1 MESTVWLRLPASRL
15 TFDKFKCREYLYAK
29 SFLRSTFPISFVV
42 DNWVNN
48 SILFKFDT
56 EITFKLIF
64 LSSFQERYTRLLSKI
79 INLSRTAWRRFYV
92 FVHSGHIK
100 EFKWGFTAS
109 PQTGCKKRGRMPG
122 KEKGEWNQM
131 FKKV

>member
-1 MESTVWLRLPASRL
+1 M
-15 TFDKFKCREYLYAK
+15 
-29 SFLRSTFPISFVV
+29 
-42 DNWVNN
+42 
-48 SILFKFDT
+48 
-56 EITFKLIF
+56 
-64 LSSFQERYTRLLSKI
+64 
-79 INLSRTAWRRFYV
+79 INFSRTAWRRFNG

-109 PQTGCKKRGRMPG
+109 PQTGRKKRGRMPG

>member
-1 MESTVWLRLPASRL
+1 M
-15 TFDKFKCREYLYAK
+15 
-29 SFLRSTFPISFVV
+29 V

-48 SILFKFDT
+48 SISFKFDT
-56 EITFKLIF
+56 EITFKLICF
-64 LSSFQERYTRLLSKI
+64 FYLAFRKDIQGLLSKI
-79 INLSRTAWRRFYV
+79 INFSRTAWRRFNV

-109 PQTGCKKRGRMPG
+109 PQTGRKKRGRMPG

>member
-1 MESTVWLRLPASRL
+1 M
-15 TFDKFKCREYLYAK
+15 
-29 SFLRSTFPISFVV
+29 
-42 DNWVNN
+42 VN
-48 SILFKFDT
+48 F
-56 EITFKLIF
+56 
-64 LSSFQERYTRLLSKI
+64 
-79 INLSRTAWRRFYV
+79 SRTAWRRFNG

-109 PQTGCKKRGRMPG
+109 PQTGRKKRGRMPG